1 MYFDVIF
8 GLGIFLVLAFTI
20 VSQIFLDSYRFPQK
34 RIADQG
40 TWKGKFISIIFLF
53 KEVCGYLQKRRKD
66 EPTRQQMGEFW

>member
-40 TWKGKFISIIFLF
+40 ANYVPSYDIDLFVSISFYGTDDL
-53 KEVCGYLQKRRKD
+53 YLVILQL
-66 EPTRQQMGEFW
+66 Q